1 MVKEVA
7 FFKGNRMSFYDVRG
21 YYVESRLY
29 MSRNELKLAI
39 SLRRRDSYNQYLVFQ
54 CPYKKKVKV
63 IFFSC
68 KNIFK
73 SFLEAILLKLQKKAI
88 SIVVVLAFGKKKAYL
103 KRLCVQNEEDCYIK

>member
-7 FFKGNRMSFYDVRG
+7 FFKGNRMSFYDVGG
-21 YYVESRLY
+21 YYGESRLY

-39 SLRRRDSYNQYLVFQ
+39 SLRRSDSYNQTHNQYLVFQ

-73 SFLEAILLKLQKKAI
+73 SFLEAILLKLQK
-88 SIVVVLAFGKKKAYL
+88 
-103 KRLCVQNEEDCYIK
+103 RL

>member
-7 FFKGNRMSFYDVRG
+7 FFKGNRMSFYDVGG
-21 YYVESRLY
+21 YYGESRLY

-39 SLRRRDSYNQYLVFQ
+39 SLRRSDSYNQTHNQYLVFQ

-73 SFLEAILLKLQKKAI
+73 ILLRSHFAQTAKKAL
-88 SIVVVLAFGKKKAYL
+88 SITVLAFGKIEGLLEKT
-103 KRLCVQNEEDCYIK
+103 LCPK